1 MRYKD
6 DNKNENIFN
15 SAIELINQIGFAET
29 SMSKIA
35 KKANISPSTIYV
47 YFENKEDMINKLYV
61 TVKQKM
67 SQRILRDINEL
78 TPVKAGLDVIL
89 KNYITFALEY
99 REYFLFIEQF
109 ENSPLI
115 RKISRKEGIDQFI
128 QMYDLFERGKKEN
141 LLKQVPTKLLVISSY
156 TPIMQLA
163 KDYFN
168 GEAELND
175 EAIKII
181 IDMSW
186 DSIRKQF

>member
-15 SAIELINQIGFAET
+15 SAIELVNEIGFAET

-47 YFENKEDMINKLYV
+47 YFENKEDMINKLYI

-67 SQRILRDINEL
+67 SQMILRDIKES
-78 TPVKAGLDVIL
+78 TPIKAGLEVIL
-89 KNYITFALEY
+89 KNCITFVVECK
-99 REYFLFIEQF
+99 EYFLFIEQF

-115 RKISRKEGIDQFI
+115 QKISRKEGVNQFKP
-128 QMYDLFERGKKEN
+128 MYDLFERGKKEK
-141 LLKQVPTKLLVISSY
+141 LLKQVPTNLLVISSY
-156 TPIMQLA
+156 APIMQIA

-175 EAIKII
+175 EAIKAI

>member
-15 SAIELINQIGFAET
+15 SAIELINEIGFAET

-35 KKANISPSTIYV
+35 KKAKISPSTIYV

-67 SQRILRDINEL
+67 SQMILRDINESN
-78 TPVKAGLDVIL
+78 PIKAGLEVIL
-89 KNYITFALEY
+89 KNYITFAVEY
-99 REYFLFIEQF
+99 KEYFLFIEQF

-115 RKISRKEGIDQFI
+115 QKISRKEGVNQFKP
-128 QMYDLFERGKKEN
+128 MYDLFERGKKEK
-141 LLKQVPTKLLVISSY
+141 LLKQVPTNLLVISSY
-156 TPIMQLA
+156 APIMQLA

-168 GEAELND
+168 GEAEFSD
-175 EAIKII
+175 EAIKAI
-181 IDMSW
+181 IDMNW
-186 DSIRKQF
+186 DSISK